1 MFLYYSNASANIRFQ
16 HPCMV
21 QKSSFFFQTEMSLF
35 FDLDLLSLL
44 PEDKFMILKFVV
56 CVCVCET
63 SYGSQ
68 PLRRCKYL
76 SQYLNNLMP

>member
-1 MFLYYSNASANIRFQ
+1 
-16 HPCMV
+16 MV

-56 CVCVCET
+56 CVCVCVFV
-63 SYGSQ
+63 
-68 PLRRCKYL
+68 RRVTEANPCDVA
-76 SQYLNNLMP
+76 STCHSI